1 MHRPSLQL
9 EILIICSFDK
19 PSSFPYSDPNEN
31 CPPMLAFSS
40 MNNLRLNNNFP
51 VVRKIITLDFTEASI
66 LDSVQT
72 MILKN
77 CKTQFSC
84 ILANLVDICLKE
96 PFYRFLKLL
105 TCKC

>member
-1 MHRPSLQL
+1 MTKITKFLPIRYSSLKFSYFAKRDEL
-9 EILIICSFDK
+9 
-19 PSSFPYSDPNEN
+19 PYYSDPNEN
-31 CPPMLAFSS
+31 CSPMLAFSF
-40 MNNLRLNNNFP
+40 MTNLRQNNNFP
-51 VVRKIITLDFTEASI
+51 IVRKVITLDFTEASI

-96 PFYRFLKLL
+96 PCFTGF
-105 TCKC
+105 